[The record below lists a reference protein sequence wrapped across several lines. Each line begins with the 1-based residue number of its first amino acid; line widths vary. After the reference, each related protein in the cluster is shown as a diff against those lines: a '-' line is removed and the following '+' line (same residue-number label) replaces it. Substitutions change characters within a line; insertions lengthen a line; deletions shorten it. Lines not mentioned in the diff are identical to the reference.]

1 MGSSKN
7 TRKHLDRAGS
17 RLRHLQSAVAEFYQ
31 SGQGGDWAEE
41 ARLLDEPVPA
51 IDLATHFLVTWL
63 DWNSLFARWRYW
75 YGSDG
80 ASFQTLSALDSR
92 CQDTAMQLAQ
102 DRVFRVALVSLI
114 TGEFNDFKTVDWTF
128 DAEPD
133 GVLDSLLWGN
143 DMAAVAALV
152 TSAPDTPAED
162 AVRSLEVELKS
173 WTENLYTHCDESPDA
188 RFAQALCHYKKTRL
202 LFSNPHDTQPAS
214 LLEGLLSRINPTIM
228 PTRDYNP
235 NTDASTILDTWLG
248 DLHNCID
255 PILTETGYSSLIDDI
270 LETGLPA
277 PLAGMPANLIPGSHS
292 GACQPFLVA
301 FSRGATGP
309 LSFATVLAKVRS
321 HLIRCARAPVTF
333 GNPTMAVAFF
343 CDHWDADVFAADFH
357 EDFAAFHAQGV
368 RFAFELAASP
378 RAKFTNIN
386 VELS

>member
-7 TRKHLDRAGS
+7 TRKHLDRSGS
-17 RLRHLQSAVAEFYQ
+17 RLGHLQLAVAEFYQ

-63 DWNSLFARWRYW
+63 DWTSLFTRWRYW
-75 YGSDG
+75 YGSDPE
-80 ASFQTLSALDSR
+80 SFQALSALDSTCR
-92 CQDTAMQLAQ
+92 NIATRLAC
-102 DRVFRVALVSLI
+102 DSGFRVALVSLI

-133 GVLDSLLWGN
+133 DVLDSLLWGN
-143 DMAAVAALV
+143 DMAAVAALM
-152 TSAPDTPAED
+152 TSASDTPQED
-162 AVRSLEVELKS
+162 VVRSLEVQLKS
-173 WTENLYTHCDESPDA
+173 WTENLYTHCTESPDT
-188 RFAQALCHYKKTRL
+188 RFAQALSHYKKTRL
-202 LFSNPHDTQPAS
+202 LFSKPHDTQPAS
-214 LLEGLLSRINPTIM
+214 FLERLLSQTNPTIM
-228 PTRDYNP
+228 TMRHYNTD
-235 NTDASTILDTWLG
+235 TDASTILDTWLG
-248 DLHNCID
+248 DLHKCLH
-255 PILTETGYSSLIDDI
+255 PILTEAGYSSLIDDI
-270 LETGLPA
+270 LDAGLPA
-277 PLAGMPANLIPGSHS
+277 PLAGMPVNLIPGSHT

-321 HLIRCARAPVTF
+321 HLIRCNRVAATF

-343 CDHWDADVFAADFH
+343 CNHWDAEVFAADFQ

-368 RFAFELAASP
+368 RCAFELAASP
-378 RAKFTNIN
+378 HARLTQLH